1 MWLKDVGKCRG
12 RIMESLAKEIGI
24 SGSGIVSRISLESD
38 DSPRFAWGA
47 LRRRPA
53 FKDEISIS
61 AT

>member
-1 MWLKDVGKCRG
+1 
-12 RIMESLAKEIGI
+12 MESLAKEIGI